1 MYYKLYKEILENKS
15 ISSTSKLL
23 YSVIDG
29 LTDKQPSCNAS
40 NKYLSAC
47 LGIKERQVQ
56 NCLKEL
62 QEQGLIEIDYSLGAR
77 EIYIPKKEKI
87 KNQKHIVKK
96 LLTY

>member
-1 MYYKLYKEILENKS
+1 MYYKLNKEILENKS

-40 NKYLSAC
+40 NKYLCAC
-47 LGIKERQVQ
+47 IGIKERQLQ

-62 QEQGLIEIDYSLGAR
+62 QEQGLIEIDYSLETR
-77 EIYIPKKEKI
+77 EIFIPKKIKKI
-87 KNQKHIVKK
+87 KTKKLIEK
-96 LLTY
+96 LLT

>member
-1 MYYKLYKEILENKS
+1 MYYKLNKEILENKS

-29 LTDKQPSCNAS
+29 LTDNQPTCNAS

-47 LGIKERQVQ
+47 LGIKERQLQ

-62 QEQGLIEIDYSLGAR
+62 QEQGLIEIDYSLGIR
-77 EIYIPKKEKI
+77 EMFIS
-87 KNQKHIVKK
+87 KK
-96 LLTY
+96 LKKTKTKKLIENLLT